1 MKLNFKSLKRKLFGS
16 SPGKNKNKRKSGKT
30 NNIKNAVSA
39 ALAFVLVVTVVAI
52 IAGAGGSSGGTKTVV
67 KYVEPVLQSGNVTLS
82 ANGTYNYTPSEGYD
96 GFSDFTVL
104 VEGSNAC
111 DYNVTFMSDS
121 ESVYAGCGVNEGGA
135 VSEPVRPSAD
145 GLYFDGW
152 YTAQEGGDKV
162 QFPYTPSSNVVLYAH
177 FTDVVLLGFTGLTS
191 GKDLLWT
198 DDIAGTDLYT
208 VHDSSSGNTGVYVE
222 VTSELDDLFPFCE
235 IEEFTDEYGNVFVK
249 YPKCYI
255 KYITNDEGTID
266 GFKVSNVQAEEDMFI
281 PDCFLDPS
289 DRSGASYLDY
299 FALGKY
305 EMSGSNTRGYS
316 KSGESC
322 LVSITR
328 DQARFASRSYGTSDN
343 LYNGY
348 QLQDYSM
355 YSTYNFLCML
365 YYRTADIQTV
375 YGGRTGSG
383 SVSSWTGAS
392 VTGTCDAIKG
402 LNGWNTNT
410 DCVKMLGI
418 ENPYGNIYKW
428 IDGITFSS
436 SSIYVFRLPQDFA
449 DTTSGAA
456 KLSISRPTTSDW
468 ITGLKY
474 TYSEAQHSYPYCGT
488 ISSTGSD
495 SYIGD
500 KCYYNGTGSVLY
512 VGGYWSNTSDAGLW
526 CLYGNYAAASSST
539 NIGAR
544 LSYRPLQGVLGDFP
558 QY

>member
-16 SPGKNKNKRKSGKT
+16 WPGKKKNKKKSGKT
-30 NNIKNAVSA
+30 NNIKNAISA

-52 IAGAGGSSGGTKTVV
+52 IAGTGGSSGGTKTIV

-152 YTAQEGGDKV
+152 YTAEEGGDKV
-162 QFPYTPSSNVVLYAH
+162 QFPYTPSSNTVLYAH
-177 FTDVVLLGFTGLTS
+177 FTDVVVLGFTGLMS
-191 GKDLLWT
+191 GKDLTWT
-198 DDIAGTDLYT
+198 DDIAGTALYT
-208 VHDSSSGNTGVYVE
+208 VQDSSSGNTGVYAE
-222 VTSELDDLFPFCE
+222 VTSELDDMFPFCE
-235 IEEFTDEYGNVFVK
+235 IEEFTDEHGNVFVK

-255 KYITNDEGTID
+255 KFITNDEGVID

-305 EMSGSNTRGYS
+305 EMSGSSSQGYS
-316 KSGESC
+316 KSGETC

-328 DQARFASRSYGTSDN
+328 DQARTASRSYGTADD
-343 LYNGY
+343 LYKGY
-348 QLQDYSM
+348 QLQDFSM
-355 YSTYNFLCML
+355 YTTYNFLCML

-383 SVSSWTGAS
+383 SVASWSGAS
-392 VTGTCDAIKG
+392 VTGTCDAIEG

-418 ENPYGNIYKW
+418 ENPYGNINKW

-449 DTTSGAA
+449 DSTTGAA
-456 KLSISRPTTSDW
+456 KLTISRPTESNW

-474 TYSEAQHSYPYCGT
+474 TYSEVQRSYPFCAAVSATESDSNVGDKYYYSASGT
-488 ISSTGSD
+488 VLSVGGVWSST
-495 SYIGD
+495 SY
-500 KCYYNGTGSVLY
+500 
-512 VGGYWSNTSDAGLW
+512 AGLW
-526 CLYGNYAAASSST
+526 YLGGDSTAVHSSAVF
-539 NIGAR
+539 GAR
-544 LSYRPLQGVLGDFP
+544 LSYRPL
-558 QY
+558 

>member
-16 SPGKNKNKRKSGKT
+16 SPGKKKNKKKSDKT
-30 NNIKNAVSA
+30 NNIKKAVSA

-52 IAGAGGSSGGTKTVV
+52 IAGSGGSSGGTKIVV

-121 ESVYAGCGVNEGGA
+121 ESVYAGCGVNEGVA
-135 VSEPVRPSAD
+135 VSEPVRPTAD

-162 QFPYTPSSNVVLYAH
+162 QFPYTPNGNTTLYAR
-177 FTDVVLLGFTGLTS
+177 FTDVVLLGFTGLATS
-191 GKDLLWT
+191 KDLTWT
-198 DDIAGTDLYT
+198 DDIAGTALYT
-208 VHDSSSGNTGVYVE
+208 IHDSSTTNTGVYVE
-222 VTSELDDLFPFCE
+222 VTSELDDMFPFCD
-235 IEEFTDEYGNVFVK
+235 IEEFTDDYGNVFVK

-255 KYITNDEGTID
+255 KFITNDDGAID

-289 DRSGASYLDY
+289 DSSGASYLDY

-305 EMSGSNTRGYS
+305 EMSGSSSQGFS
-316 KSGESC
+316 KSGETC

-328 DQARFASRSYGTSDN
+328 AKARTASRSYGTSDN

-348 QLQDYSM
+348 QLQDFSM
-355 YSTYNFLCML
+355 LTTYNFLCML
-365 YYRTADIQTV
+365 YYKTADIQSV

-383 SVSSWTGAS
+383 SVSSWSSAS
-392 VTGTCDAIKG
+392 VTGTCDAIEG
-402 LNGWNTNT
+402 LNGWNTDT

-428 IDGITFSS
+428 IDGIYFSS
-436 SSIYVFRLPQDFA
+436 SSIYVFRLPQNFA
-449 DTTSGAA
+449 DSTSGAA
-456 KLSISRPTTSDW
+456 KLSISRPTTSSY
-468 ITGLKY
+468 ILSLGY
-474 TYSEAQHSYPYCGT
+474 TNTEAQRSYPFAT
-488 ISSTGSD
+488 ATGD
-495 SYIGD
+495 
-500 KCYYNGTGSVLY
+500 
-512 VGGYWSNTSDAGLW
+512 
-526 CLYGNYAAASSST
+526 ASSSVVGDYYYYNSSGT
-539 NIGAR
+539 
-544 LSYRPLQGVLGDFP
+544 VLHVGGC
-558 QY
+558 